1 MKIDWNFK
9 QSLIMDILKGL
20 SYLHNA
26 AMMCHGNMKSSNC
39 VVDSRF
45 VLKLTDFGLLAVR
58 NNQELDRFLI
68 KHCDAFCPDMFDIHF
83 RESYEYNKSKLWTA
97 PEYLREEDRVFSRPG
112 DIYSLGVILHEIIE
126 RAGVWA
132 LNTNT
137 NEDDDEDYLEPK
149 VRVREN
155 FEL

>member
-58 NNQELDRFLI
+58 NNQELDRFET
-68 KHCDAFCPDMFDIHF
+68 KTV
-83 RESYEYNKSKLWTA
+83 RYSKKG
-97 PEYLREEDRVFSRPG
+97 PHIQF
-112 DIYSLGVILHEIIE
+112 
-126 RAGVWA
+126 
-132 LNTNT
+132 
-137 NEDDDEDYLEPK
+137 K
-149 VRVREN
+149 
-155 FEL
+155 

>member
-1 MKIDWNFK
+1 
-9 QSLIMDILKGL
+9 
-20 SYLHNA
+20 
-26 AMMCHGNMKSSNC
+26 MC
-39 VVDSRF
+39 
-45 VLKLTDFGLLAVR
+45 
-58 NNQELDRFLI
+58 
-68 KHCDAFCPDMFDIHF
+68 DIHF

-112 DIYSLGVILHEIIE
+112 DIYSLGVILHEIVE

-149 VRVREN
+149 VRVSIQKSETALKRKCSDYLGEADQWKQD
-155 FEL
+155 

>member
-58 NNQELDRFLI
+58 NNQELDRLER
-68 KHCDAFCPDMFDIHF
+68 K
-83 RESYEYNKSKLWTA
+83 T
-97 PEYLREEDRVFSRPG
+97 
-112 DIYSLGVILHEIIE
+112 VILRKGKIQ
-126 RAGVWA
+126 V
-132 LNTNT
+132 
-137 NEDDDEDYLEPK
+137 
-149 VRVREN
+149 
-155 FEL
+155 

>member
-58 NNQELDRFLI
+58 NNQELDRL
-68 KHCDAFCPDMFDIHF
+68 
-83 RESYEYNKSKLWTA
+83 
-97 PEYLREEDRVFSRPG
+97 
-112 DIYSLGVILHEIIE
+112 E
-126 RAGVWA
+126 RKTVKY
-132 LNTNT
+132 TQKRT
-137 NEDDDEDYLEPK
+137 PHIQFK
-149 VRVREN
+149 
-155 FEL
+155 